1 MKEER
6 VFQFGKYKGQPIKK
20 VILKHMGYVI
30 WCLDN
35 VDGFKL
41 TDEEQAVYDALAIAN
56 VKYSVKM
63 VFPDERMLAH
73 VKNKDAF
80 DRGETPFV
88 VCGDGMIQIDM
99 KEKSPVVDSIVHLFD
114 IKPVKKAPYNFLP
127 ELSHVANKMI
137 MDYDPTGDILIYDF
151 H

>member
-1 MKEER
+1 MKEDR

-20 VILKHMGYVI
+20 VILEHIGYVI

-56 VKYSVKM
+56 VKYFVKM
-63 VFPDERMLAH
+63 AFPDERMLAH

-88 VCGDGMIQIDM
+88 VRGDGMIQIDM
-99 KEKSPVVDSIVHLFD
+99 REKSPVVDSIVHLFD
-114 IKPVKKAPYNFLP
+114 IKPVKKAPYSFLP

-137 MDYDPTGDILIYDF
+137 RDYDPTDDIFNYDF
-151 H
+151 